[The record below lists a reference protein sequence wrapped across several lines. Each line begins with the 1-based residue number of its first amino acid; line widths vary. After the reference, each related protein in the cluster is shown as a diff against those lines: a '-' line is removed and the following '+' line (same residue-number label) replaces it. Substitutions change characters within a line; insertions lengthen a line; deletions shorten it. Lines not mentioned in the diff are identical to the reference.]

1 MRNVTRFAG
10 VLLAACFLFAYSN
23 LLIADDAVKAAP
35 DHYKVLLENEHVR
48 VLEFT
53 GKKGDK
59 IAMHTHP
66 MYVSYFLSAGKAK
79 FTGSDGKSTEAEMK
93 KGEALWHEAESHAV
107 EILSGDANVLIV
119 ELK

>member
-1 MRNVTRFAG
+1 MRKVTGFAA
-10 VLLAACFLFAYSN
+10 VILAACFVFVFSAG
-23 LLIADDAVKAAP
+23 LIADDAVKTAP

-48 VLEFT
+48 VLEFH

-59 IAMHTHP
+59 IPMHTHP
-66 MYVSYFLSAGKAK
+66 MYVTYFLSDGKAK

-93 KGEALWHEAESHAV
+93 KGEALWHNAESHAV
-107 EILSGDANVLIV
+107 EILSADANVLLV